1 MNERCKGENLD
12 VICQGTVGP
21 LLIWWIFLKV
31 CSSKVSFCLI
41 LILFLEFVVCFLSKK
56 AIWGSNFGLI
66 VKRLRG
72 IWSSI
77 GK

>member
-31 CSSKVSFCLI
+31 CSSKVSFCVI
-41 LILFLEFVVCFLSKK
+41 LILFRICGLLLVGKK
-56 AIWGSNFGLI
+56 RYGDQNLD
-66 VKRLRG
+66 
-72 IWSSI
+72 
-77 GK
+77 